1 MEFPLISRLPS
12 PELTWTSCAGLLNS
26 YAAFEVPPWIHWSD
40 QHSIGLFFS
49 HTSGLQSL
57 LFWSSAVY
65 FCIDLFANVW
75 CNMMVPM
82 RVKPLHESIFFAL
95 HHAICIIGLVHS
107 AVTKRD
113 GGFILLAL
121 LFAELSNPVRLAS
134 SILSR
139 IGVDGKEDPAP
150 TLRYCISVYLPR
162 SMRPNEQLVFGSFVL
177 SRFACLQLTLSTISS
192 NLTDVTY
199 FCAWSLISLSA
210 CAILRQFVS

>member
-40 QHSIGLFFS
+40 RHSIGLFFS

-95 HHAICIIGLVHS
+95 HHAICIIGLVYS

-121 LFAELSNPVRLAS
+121 LFAELSNPVRLAF

-139 IGVDGKEDPAP
+139 IGVGGKEDPAP
-150 TLRYCISVYLPR
+150 FLRRCISVYLPR
-162 SMRPNEQLVFGSFVL
+162 SMRPTEHLVFGSFVL
-177 SRFACLQLTLSTISS
+177 SRFACLQLTMSNISS
-192 NLTDVTY
+192 NVSDVTY
-199 FCAWSLISLSA
+199 FCAWSLIFLSA
-210 CAILRQFVS
+210 CAILRLFVS